1 MWGEKDQ
8 VLDSAAEAHGMARR
22 VRDFDW
28 ASSPLGP
35 STHWPPELKTVVRQI
50 LESGFPAAVVWGP
63 EYTTIYNDSFR
74 PILGDKPEAL
84 GRSFAD
90 IWSEAWDEIGP
101 IAQRAY
107 AGEATFIEDFP
118 LVIDRFGRAEQAWFT
133 FCYSPLRLSDG
144 TVAGMID
151 TVVETTKTVRAR
163 ADLDV
168 LNKELAHRLKNTLT
182 LVQAIAE
189 QTLAGVSERP
199 AVESF
204 KDRLRALGHAHD
216 VLLRQSWA
224 AASLD
229 AIVRETLAP
238 LDGLEQI
245 AIEGPDLPIAS
256 RAALTLSLI
265 LHELATNA
273 TKYGALSVPD
283 GRVAMSW
290 SGADGIFRMQ
300 WRESNGPEIQ
310 PPSKSGFGTRLIR
323 RGLAAAGSVECRYD
337 PGGFEMDLSAP
348 AGDLLNS

>member
-1 MWGEKDQ
+1 MWGEGDQ
-8 VLDSAAEAHGMARR
+8 LLESTAEVHGMERL

-28 ASSPLGP
+28 ASTPLGP
-35 STHWPPELKTVVRQI
+35 VGGWPRELKTVVRQI
-50 LESGFPAAVVWGP
+50 LQSGFPAAVVWGP
-63 EYTTIYNDSFR
+63 EHTTIYNDAFR

-84 GRSFAD
+84 GRSFDD
-90 IWSEAWDEIGP
+90 IWSEAWADIGP
-101 IAQRAY
+101 IADRAY
-107 AGEATFIEDFP
+107 KGEATFVEDFP
-118 LVIDRFGRAEQAWFT
+118 LVIDRFGKPEQAWFT

-189 QTLAGVSERP
+189 QTLAGVSERQ
-199 AVESF
+199 AVDSF

-216 VLLRQSWA
+216 VLLRHSWA

-229 AIVRETLAP
+229 GVVRETLAP

-245 AIEGPDLPIAS
+245 TIEGPDIAIAS
-256 RAALTLSLI
+256 RAALSLSLI

-273 TKYGALSVPD
+273 AKYGALSVPD
-283 GRVAMSW
+283 GRVALSW
-290 SGADGIFRMQ
+290 TAQDGIFRMH
-300 WRESNGPEIQ
+300 WREFGGPEVQ
-310 PPSKSGFGTRLIR
+310 PPTRSGFGSRLIR
-323 RGLAAAGSVECRYD
+323 RGLASVGNVDCRYN
-337 PGGFEMDLSAP
+337 PGGFEMDLGAP
-348 AGDLLNS
+348 LAELVNS